1 MYIFM
6 HLANFF
12 STFFYFF
19 SFFSLNTSKYIC
31 MVFIRVYVCIC
42 VVRLESFIVLRIN
55 AQIEHNKNSI
65 TIQSRLGKK
74 DKIRSNGIDESDGG
88 NGNSNKTDSLSFGQR
103 VSWSWSFNACNEL
116 AFHSFSRL
124 TVRFVCCFSLFV
136 STHLLWVDTTFQ
148 SIKSYSSG
156 VKKSIT

>member
-1 MYIFM
+1 M

-74 DKIRSNGIDESDGG
+74 DKIRSSGNDESDGG
-88 NGNSNKTDSLSFGQR
+88 NSNGNGNKTDSLSFGQR

-124 TVRFVCCFSLFV
+124 TVRFVCCFFFVFLSLYH
-136 STHLLWVDTTFQ
+136 T
-148 SIKSYSSG
+148 SIVG
-156 VKKSIT
+156 RHNFSID

>member
-1 MYIFM
+1 MCI
-6 HLANFF
+6 
-12 STFFYFF
+12 
-19 SFFSLNTSKYIC
+19 
-31 MVFIRVYVCIC
+31 YVCIC

-74 DKIRSNGIDESDGG
+74 DKIRSNGSDESDG
-88 NGNSNKTDSLSFGQR
+88 GNSNKTDSLSFGQR

-124 TVRFVCCFSLFV
+124 TVRFVCCFFFSFFSLCI
-136 STHLLWVDTTFQ
+136 THLLWVDTTFQ